1 MRLANTRSIAIFC
14 AAFMLVIM
22 GSCTIKQEEL
32 SGTYIVRGLRN
43 NIDTLKLL
51 RNGTYTRVLYAQRN
65 QRLLFQNSDKWKR
78 SSNDLILYNFLPD
91 EDQEHNPEEVLG
103 LGAMTCF
110 FPTSKRFSTITIEFQ
125 AENDNMYY
133 EKL

>member
-65 QRLLFQNSDKWKR
+65 QRLL
-78 SSNDLILYNFLPD
+78 DLILYNFLPD

>member
-1 MRLANTRSIAIFC
+1 
-14 AAFMLVIM
+14 M

-91 EDQEHNPEEVLG
+91 EDQEYNPEEVLD